1 MLGRS
6 AIKIWVKENTC
17 SRYQPVGVLEH
28 ILIQVAATFTLG
40 KKKCQGDI
48 KKRGHLEMWGAGQEE
63 LLLWKQCC
71 LSRKQHCERIPEN
84 ELHLNSGKRGRSEQ
98 KHEAEE
104 VSKKI

>member
-1 MLGRS
+1 M
-6 AIKIWVKENTC
+6 
-17 SRYQPVGVLEH
+17 
-28 ILIQVAATFTLG
+28 IQVAAIFTLG
-40 KKKCQGDI
+40 KKKMSRGY
-48 KKRGHLEMWGAGQEE
+48 KEKTGHLEMWGAGKEE

-71 LSRKQHCERIPEN
+71 LSRKQHYERIPEN